1 MDLGRFEI
9 SKGPSNRGGLDLGLF
24 SKSNQP
30 SRKGG
35 LDLGLFEKSNR
46 LLQRRR
52 IPFKITYKSLE
63 NLIFALSLRPWRAFI
78 WQRPSMCA
86 PRKIPRGVCDLVYCG
101 AGCLGLSRGGLDL
114 GLFRKSNRPSGRG
127 GLDLGLFS
135 KSNRPSRRGGLDI
148 GLSKRAN
155 PNRRG
160 GVVQSDV
167 RIMRNQ
173 SGEPVSGERYN

>member
-1 MDLGRFEI
+1 MLHPSRYPCTIRSLLALSTKVFAMGSLALRSYERHFLAPLPLYLVPPPMDLGRFEI

-63 NLIFALSLRPWRAFI
+63 KPYFCPLAAPVEGISLAETQYLCPKKDTEWCM
-78 WQRPSMCA
+78 RPSLLRC
-86 PRKIPRGVCDLVYCG
+86 RV
-101 AGCLGLSRGGLDL
+101 SRAL
-114 GLFRKSNRPSGRG
+114 
-127 GLDLGLFS
+127 
-135 KSNRPSRRGGLDI
+135 
-148 GLSKRAN
+148 
-155 PNRRG
+155 
-160 GVVQSDV
+160 
-167 RIMRNQ
+167 
-173 SGEPVSGERYN
+173 

>member
-30 SRKGG
+30 SRRGG

-46 LLQRRR
+46 PSNDVEFPSKSPINRLKTLFLPTRCARGRHFCGTDPVFVSQGRWSM
-52 IPFKITYKSLE
+52 ITS
-63 NLIFALSLRPWRAFI
+63 
-78 WQRPSMCA
+78 
-86 PRKIPRGVCDLVYCG
+86 GVCDLVYCG

-127 GLDLGLFS
+127 KLDL
-135 KSNRPSRRGGLDI
+135 

-155 PNRRG
+155 PARRG
-160 GVVQSDV
+160 SLGGGYKVTLVKDNSVIFVLCDISQFS
-167 RIMRNQ
+167 
-173 SGEPVSGERYN
+173 

>member
-35 LDLGLFEKSNR
+35 LDLGLFGKSNR

-63 NLIFALSLRPWRAFI
+63 KPYFCPLAAPVEGISLAETQYLCPKKG
-78 WQRPSMCA
+78 S
-86 PRKIPRGVCDLVYCG
+86 
-101 AGCLGLSRGGLDL
+101 
-114 GLFRKSNRPSGRG
+114 
-127 GLDLGLFS
+127 
-135 KSNRPSRRGGLDI
+135 
-148 GLSKRAN
+148 
-155 PNRRG
+155 
-160 GVVQSDV
+160 
-167 RIMRNQ
+167 
-173 SGEPVSGERYN
+173 